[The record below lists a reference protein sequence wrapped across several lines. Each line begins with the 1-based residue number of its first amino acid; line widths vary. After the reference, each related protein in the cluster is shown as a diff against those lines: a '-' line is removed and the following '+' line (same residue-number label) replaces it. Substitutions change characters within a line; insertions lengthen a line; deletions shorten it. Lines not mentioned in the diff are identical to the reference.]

1 MSVDVAAIDSAVHD
15 RCPVIGLWQ
24 SGGAKLADGGVLIER
39 EAELRA
45 LNDLL
50 ADDTDGCRIAAIR
63 GVTGS
68 GKTALL
74 NAFAARAASQGVP
87 VFPLATQ
94 HLDSLPAADR
104 SLIAVDDAH
113 DVDPAALKR
122 LLDSARH
129 RTSNTLLVLTEPDHV
144 GQCAPLLPDSAE
156 ATRHFHLAPL
166 SGVGVELMV
175 AHELGPRAAAASYQT
190 AYALSGGNPRLLS
203 ALIHDTRAAYADV
216 HPARLRLTPGDA
228 FKHAILACLA
238 GASPDTA
245 RVAHA
250 LAVLDC
256 GDSPKLVERLARVGS
271 EPAAKA
277 FHELAAIGLVAGGD
291 YRDPRIRT
299 AVLAGLS
306 DDRRSALHLAAAR
319 LLRDTGAPIPVVARH
334 LLEGSAEGDT
344 WAART
349 LTAAARQ
356 TLDEGRRGLAVAYL
370 ECAERAARQDRERF
384 AAMILLAQTAWHSNP
399 AMAAAYA
406 EPLTTAL
413 RKGLV
418 ARKYAPFISELAH
431 WTEAPTP
438 TRRIGAFAQ
447 SASLA

>member
-1 MSVDVAAIDSAVHD
+1 
-15 RCPVIGLWQ
+15 VI
-24 SGGAKLADGGVLIER
+24 ATDGGVLIER
-39 EAELRA
+39 ETELRA
-45 LNDLL
+45 LDELL
-50 ADDTDGCRIAAIR
+50 ADNADGCRIATIR

-74 NAFAARAASQGVP
+74 NALTARAASQGVP
-87 VFPLATQ
+87 VFSLATQ

-113 DVDPAALKR
+113 DADPAALKR
-122 LLDSARH
+122 LLDSASH
-129 RTSNTLLVLTEPDHV
+129 RTSNTLLVLT
-144 GQCAPLLPDSAE
+144 APNHADRLPE
-156 ATRHFHLAPL
+156 GGPATRHFHLAPL
-166 SGVGVELMV
+166 SGAGVELMV

-203 ALIHDTRAAYADV
+203 ALIHDTRAVYADV
-216 HPARLRLTPGDA
+216 HPARLRLTPGEA

-238 GASPDTA
+238 GTSPDTA

-291 YRDPRIRT
+291 YRDPRIRI
-299 AVLAGLS
+299 AVLAGLP
-306 DDRRSALHLAAAR
+306 DDRLSALHLAAAR
-319 LLRDTGAPIPVVARH
+319 LLRDTGAPIPAVARH

-399 AMAAAYA
+399 AMAATYA
-406 EPLTTAL
+406 EPLSTGL

-418 ARKYAPFISELAH
+418 ARKHAPFISELAR

-438 TRRIGAFAQ
+438 TRRIGTFAQ

>member
-45 LNDLL
+45 LDDLL
-50 ADDTDGCRIAAIR
+50 AGNVGGCRIATIR

-74 NAFAARAASQGVP
+74 NAFTARAASQGVP
-87 VFPLATQ
+87 VVPQATQ

-113 DVDPAALKR
+113 EADPASLQR
-122 LLDSARH
+122 LLESVRRRA
-129 RTSNTLLVLTEPDHV
+129 SNTLLILTEPDH
-144 GQCAPLLPDSAE
+144 CAPLLPE
-156 ATRHFHLAPL
+156 CTQATAHFHLAPL
-166 SGVGVELMV
+166 SGAGVELMV

-203 ALIHDTRAAYADV
+203 ALIHDTRTAYANV
-216 HPARLRLTPGDA
+216 HPARLRLTPGEA

-238 GASPDTA
+238 GTSPDTA
-245 RVAHA
+245 HIAHA
-250 LAVLDC
+250 LAILDC

-271 EPAAKA
+271 ELAAKA

-399 AMAAAYA
+399 AMAATYA

-418 ARKYAPFISELAH
+418 ARKYAPFIADLAH